1 MNNIIN
7 YNHKLI
13 NNIWNDRGI
22 KITIIYNILKYYNKI
37 KNKNIIINNKDY
49 RLFAKIMFPELIFK
63 KFNYEYIDYTNNF
76 YFNIREILINKDIFI
91 DYIHEYIGKKIPTKK
106 LFLIPWFDINDP
118 IISFR
123 YSKSNHLNFNNEY
136 NKIIYFGNFVR
147 NNLWDNNIENDILR
161 KYIFYKYHYFKLVL
175 NINIVYNKFYSLLK
189 NYYKNIDKP
198 NVIIKPVK
206 ETVFINNNNKETII
220 INNPDNEL
228 NDKESVKEYIKNM
241 KSKKKSK

>member
-13 NNIWNDRGI
+13 NIIWNDRGI
-22 KITIIYNILKYYNKI
+22 KITLIYNILKYYNKI

-63 KFNYEYIDYTNNF
+63 KFNYRDINYKDNY
-76 YFNIREILINKDIFI
+76 YFNIKEILIKKGIFI
-91 DYIHEYIGKKIPTKK
+91 DYIHEYIGKKIPTKNI
-106 LFLIPWFDINDP
+106 FLIPWFDINDP

-123 YSKSNHLNFNNEY
+123 YSKTHHLNFNNEY
-136 NKIIYFGNFVR
+136 NKIIYFGNFIR
-147 NNLWDNNIENDILR
+147 NKLWDNNIENSILR
-161 KYIFYKYHYFKLVL
+161 KYIYYKYYFFKLIL
-175 NINIVYNKFYSLLK
+175 NINTVYATFYSLLK
-189 NYYKNIDKP
+189 KYYKNIDKP
-198 NVIIKPVK
+198 NIIIKPIK

-228 NDKESVKEYIKNM
+228 NDKDSVKEYIKNM